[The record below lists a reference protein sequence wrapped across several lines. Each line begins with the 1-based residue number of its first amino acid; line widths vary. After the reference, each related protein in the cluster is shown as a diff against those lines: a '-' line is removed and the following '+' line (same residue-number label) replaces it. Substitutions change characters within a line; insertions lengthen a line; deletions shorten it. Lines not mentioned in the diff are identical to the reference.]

1 VVYICDDPVNLEI
14 KLIYVH
20 ATVRV
25 QISRVPRNPYL
36 LNKGDECHGTVL
48 IIYIKKQTPWSQLNE
63 RAPSRLA
70 LLRSIWLLL
79 ITYHGLTGVSSH
91 LISSHLLVGQPV
103 IMREKNICLIY
114 FPLTNENS
122 TACRVQVRPLIR
134 FNLFSQFGSRSSQE
148 SSLQHDMHYRILLL
162 VFKKLI
168 NDSILFTYLII

>member
-1 VVYICDDPVNLEI
+1 MVYICDDPVNLEI

-48 IIYIKKQTPWSQLNE
+48 VIKKKHHGRSWTRGPPLSPRPAPLHLAAAYHLS
-63 RAPSRLA
+63 RASP
-70 LLRSIWLLL
+70 L
-79 ITYHGLTGVSSH
+79 ISSH

-103 IMREKNICLIY
+103 IMREKKYISNFFSINKWK
-114 FPLTNENS
+114 FHG
-122 TACRVQVRPLIR
+122 VQVRPLIR

-148 SSLQHDMHYRILLL
+148 SSLCSMTCITEY
-162 VFKKLI
+162 
-168 NDSILFTYLII
+168 YY

>member
-1 VVYICDDPVNLEI
+1 MVYICDDPVNLEI

-48 IIYIKKQTPWSQLNE
+48 VIKKNTMVAVE
-63 RAPSRLA
+63 REGPLSRLA

-103 IMREKNICLIY
+103 IMREKKYISN
-114 FPLTNENS
+114 F
-122 TACRVQVRPLIR
+122 
-134 FNLFSQFGSRSSQE
+134 FS
-148 SSLQHDMHYRILLL
+148 
-162 VFKKLI
+162 I
-168 NDSILFTYLII
+168 NK